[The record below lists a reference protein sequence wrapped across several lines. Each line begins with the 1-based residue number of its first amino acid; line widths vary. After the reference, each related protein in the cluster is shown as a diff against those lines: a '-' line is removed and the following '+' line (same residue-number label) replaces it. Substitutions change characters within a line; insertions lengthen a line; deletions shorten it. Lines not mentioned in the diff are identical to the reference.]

1 MRRPWVVESEQIREN
16 DAVRELIDYS
26 VQEHWQALALCKAV
40 QQMAL
45 YAHDYTVYKTTFLY

>member
-1 MRRPWVVESEQIREN
+1 MVESEQIREN